1 MTPQK
6 FLPLAAILSFEMQKK
21 IKNEIL
27 ELNLN
32 RLEFKAFLTWYLVP
46 TDTFLLTVKCCPR
59 AIYKHL
65 LSKELKQQSTDKH

>member
-6 FLPLAAILSFEMQKK
+6 FLPLATILSIEMEKRLN
-21 IKNEIL
+21 NEIL

-32 RLEFKAFLTWYLVP
+32 RLEFKALLTWYLVP
-46 TDTFLLTVKCCPR
+46 TNTFLLTVKCCTR

>member
-32 RLEFKAFLTWYLVP
+32 RLEFKALWYLVP
-46 TDTFLLTVKCCPR
+46 TNTFLLTVKCCPR